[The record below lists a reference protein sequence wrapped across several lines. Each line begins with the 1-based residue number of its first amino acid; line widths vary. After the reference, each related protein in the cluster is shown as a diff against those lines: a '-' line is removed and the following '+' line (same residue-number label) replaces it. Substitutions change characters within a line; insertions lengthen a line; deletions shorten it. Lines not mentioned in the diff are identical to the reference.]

1 MKKDEDYYKPGSLAR
16 IYMVDNF
23 HIVATYPGLHSNV
36 FITKNELQGQIC
48 LITGKSEHSKNWG
61 HMFEVLV
68 QGEIIFL
75 RKENL
80 QMLCKD

>member
-1 MKKDEDYYKPGSLAR
+1 MKKDEDYYKPGSLAK

-48 LITGKSEHSKNWG
+48 LITGKSEYSKNWG
-61 HMFEVLV
+61 HMLEVLIE
-68 QGEIIFL
+68 GEIIFL

-80 QMLCKD
+80 QMLCKN